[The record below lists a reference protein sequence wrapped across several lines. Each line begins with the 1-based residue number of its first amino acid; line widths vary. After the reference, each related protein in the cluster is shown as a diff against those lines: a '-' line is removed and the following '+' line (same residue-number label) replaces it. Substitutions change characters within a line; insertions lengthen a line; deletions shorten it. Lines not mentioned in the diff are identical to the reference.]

1 MKLGSFI
8 ARMLDLSKF
17 EVASAYLL
25 FGLLGMVAGFIGYEV
40 VTNSEAFVAHTVGMS
55 ILAGVFMSVLIIGGI
70 GFLFGGVATICYEIQ
85 KSSEQ

>member
-1 MKLGSFI
+1 MKFGSFI

-40 VTNSEAFVAHTVGMS
+40 VANSEAFVAHTVGMS
-55 ILAGVFMSVLIIGGI
+55 ILAGVFMGVLIIGGI
-70 GFLFGGVATICYEIQ
+70 GFLFGGVAIICCGIQ
-85 KSSEQ
+85 KTSEQ